1 MELMRYRIG
10 SDPGSGAQATDDML
24 LVTVIMSLIIGFVLM
39 WLARHGRQMWLM
51 VWSVGLVLASVAYLI
66 WMALA

>member
-1 MELMRYRIG
+1 MRYRIG
-10 SDPGSGAQATDDML
+10 ADPTSGAQATDDML
-24 LVTVIMSLIIGFVLM
+24 LFTVIISLIIGFVLM

-51 VWSVGLVLASVAYLI
+51 AWSVGLVLASVAYMA